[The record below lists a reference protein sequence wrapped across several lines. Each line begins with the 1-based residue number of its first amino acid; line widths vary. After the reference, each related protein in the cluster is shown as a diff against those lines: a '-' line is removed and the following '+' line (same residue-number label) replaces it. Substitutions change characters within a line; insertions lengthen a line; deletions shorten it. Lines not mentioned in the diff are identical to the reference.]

1 MTGEQRSETALKL
14 GNGPREDWFCRCRE
28 VAPDRIG
35 TVPVLRPASKA
46 FCFVCFTKAPW
57 VDSND

>member
-1 MTGEQRSETALKL
+1 MNERDVTALTSH
-14 GNGPREDWFCRCRE
+14 GPREDWFCRCRE

-35 TVPVLRPASKA
+35 TVPILRPASKA

-57 VDSND
+57 VDAND